1 MFDQIFSAFRQADD
15 QEDVS
20 PPGLQTFSSQ
30 EPLQHPTSGKGV
42 VEMQF
47 VNPAHKGQIAVRHR
61 TRQIVDAATAEAEKL
76 RLAHDG

>member
-47 VNPAHKGQIAVRHR
+47 V
-61 TRQIVDAATAEAEKL
+61 
-76 RLAHDG
+76 